1 MEDRRSIYRF
11 FPPFLKDQ
19 YFSREEKGSRE
30 QCVIF
35 NISRKGVGLKF
46 HTGKTIN
53 IGSTI
58 HLEMYVP
65 RESEPIILKG
75 TLKWIEKEGNDF
87 IGAIEL
93 TKGLDDATWAKLY

>member
-1 MEDRRSIYRF
+1 MENRRRIYRF
-11 FPPFLKDQ
+11 FPPFLNAQ
-19 YFSREEKGSRE
+19 YFSREGKGSRE
-30 QCVIF
+30 QCAIF

-65 RESEPIILKG
+65 GQSEPINLKG

-93 TKGLDDATWAKLY
+93 TEALGDATWAKLF